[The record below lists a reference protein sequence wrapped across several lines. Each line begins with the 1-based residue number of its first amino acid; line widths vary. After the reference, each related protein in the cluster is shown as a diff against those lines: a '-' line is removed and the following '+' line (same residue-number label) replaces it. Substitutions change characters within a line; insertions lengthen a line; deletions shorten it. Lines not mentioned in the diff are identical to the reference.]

1 MESNSRNKEVLR
13 DQNGVELPNFI
24 TVTRTFTYDIEML
37 LENLKEDFEVWDEET
52 IFDLV
57 NEWVKEDLS
66 TPVSRHDISKT
77 YIYNDKEVTE

>member
-77 YIYNDKEVTE
+77 